1 MVNGTEWLVEAW
13 GCDPALLRSRDALA
27 ALFDELVADLALRP
41 VAPGQWHV
49 FAGEGGVTGLLMLAE
64 SHLCCHSFPED
75 GLLTLN
81 LYCCRPRPRWPFAER
96 LAERLGAT
104 SVEVRSF
111 PRGGRPVDAPGP
123 ARTPSPDD
131 AHMAGR

>member
-13 GCDPALLRSRDALA
+13 GCDPARLRSQVTLA
-27 ALFDELVADLALRP
+27 ALFDQLVAELSLRP
-41 VAPGQWHV
+41 VAPAQWHV
-49 FAGEGGVTGLLMLAE
+49 FPGEGGVTGMVMLAE

-96 LAERLGAT
+96 LSALLGA
-104 SVEVRSF
+104 SRVEVRSL
-111 PRGGRPVDAPGP
+111 PRGEKAEAGAEAPRVALRGG
-123 ARTPSPDD
+123 
-131 AHMAGR
+131 AGA